1 MMLVVS
7 SYTHTH
13 THTTINMHFSSICYL
28 DMAINKNACY
38 NITLLLILCN
48 TFKLLLNVHQLK
60 RDYALN
66 LSILVSAAQKQ
77 KLTRIPL
84 VMANEVGNTKN
95 RSTLLSSSV

>member
-1 MMLVVS
+1 MACF
-7 SYTHTH
+7 
-13 THTTINMHFSSICYL
+13 INLAFL
-28 DMAINKNACY
+28 NFQ
-38 NITLLLILCN
+38 ILS
-48 TFKLLLNVHQLK
+48 FNVHQLK